1 MTARDPRFIAGLR
14 DAIRGE
20 VRQDEP
26 LAGYSTFRIGGP
38 GTVVLPAGPE
48 DVAVALRYAGDA
60 GVPWFALGLGS
71 NVLLP
76 DAGMEALVIRL
87 GKGLDRV
94 RSDGDHWWFGAGLPA
109 PRAARQTA
117 AAGFA
122 GLHKMVGVPGTVG
135 GGVFMNAGC
144 HGAEW
149 ADVVRR
155 VTVVDLNGVDRVL
168 DRGEIPFRYRRS
180 GLERVV
186 VLETEV
192 ALQPAEPAL
201 LQQEVGD
208 LFEWRQRGTPFNQ
221 PCCGST
227 FTNPDLPPGGHAGG
241 LRSAGQ
247 FLDAADLKG
256 HTIGAVQVS
265 PLHANYFVNL
275 GGGTA
280 DDVRRLIEHTR
291 DRVRD
296 RFGVRLE
303 LEVKVVS
310 PAGEIEPTDGAH
322 TDG

>member
-1 MTARDPRFIAGLR
+1 MTARDPRFIASLR
-14 DAIRGE
+14 EAIGGE

-38 GTVVLPAGPE
+38 GTVVLPATPE
-48 DVAVALRYAGDA
+48 DVAIALRHARDA

-76 DAGMEALVIRL
+76 DAGLEALVIRL
-87 GKGLDRV
+87 GKGIDSV
-94 RSDGDHWWFGAGLPA
+94 RSDAERWWLGAGMPA
-109 PRAARQTA
+109 PLAARKTA
-117 AAGFA
+117 AAGFG

-149 ADVVRR
+149 ADVIQR
-155 VTVVDLNGVDRVL
+155 VTVVGPDGDDRVF

-180 GLERVV
+180 GLGKVI

-192 ALQPAEPAL
+192 ALQAAEPAL
-201 LQQEVGD
+201 LDQEVHD
-208 LFEWRQRGTPFNQ
+208 LFEWRQQGTPFNQ
-221 PCCGST
+221 ACCGST
-227 FTNPDLPPGGHAGG
+227 FTNPVLPPGGHPSG
-241 LRSAGQ
+241 LWSAGQ
-247 FLDAADLKG
+247 FLDAAGLKG
-256 HTIGAVQVS
+256 HTIGGVQVS

-280 DDVRRLIEHTR
+280 DDVCRLIEYAR
-291 DRVRD
+291 DRVRREFD
-296 RFGVRLE
+296 VRLD

-310 PAGEIEPTDGAH
+310 PVGQIEPTDGVR

>member
-1 MTARDPRFIAGLR
+1 VTARDPRFIASLR
-14 DAIRGE
+14 EAIGGE
-20 VRQDEP
+20 VRENEP

-48 DVAVALRYAGDA
+48 DVAMALRHAGDA

-76 DAGMEALVIRL
+76 DAGLEALVIRL
-87 GKGLDRV
+87 GKGLDGV
-94 RSDGDHWWFGAGLPA
+94 RSDGDRWWFGAGLPA

-149 ADVVRR
+149 SDVVQR
-155 VTVVDLNGVDRVL
+155 VTVVDANGVDRVL

-192 ALQPAEPAL
+192 ALHPAEPAL
-201 LQQEVGD
+201 LEREVRD
-208 LFEWRQRGTPFNQ
+208 LFEWRQRGTPFNKS
-221 PCCGST
+221 CCGST
-227 FTNPDLPPGGHAGG
+227 FTNPDLPPGGHPNG

-256 HTIGAVQVS
+256 YTVGGVQVS

-275 GGGTA
+275 GGGTT
-280 DDVRRLIEHTR
+280 DDVRRLIEHAR

-296 RFGVRLE
+296 RFGVQLE

-310 PAGEIEPTDGAH
+310 PAGEIEPTDGVR

>member
-14 DAIRGE
+14 QAIRGE
-20 VRQDEP
+20 VRENEP

-38 GTVVLPAGPE
+38 GTVVIPAGPE
-48 DVAVALRYAGDA
+48 DVAVALRHAGDA
-60 GVPWFALGLGS
+60 GVHWFALGLGS

-76 DAGMEALVIRL
+76 DAGLEALVIKL
-87 GKGLDRV
+87 GKALDGV
-94 RSDGDHWWFGAGLPA
+94 RSDGDRWWFGAGLPA
-109 PRAARQTA
+109 PLAARQTA

-149 ADVVRR
+149 ADVVHR
-155 VTVVDLNGVDRVL
+155 VTVVDPNGVDRVL
-168 DRGEIPFRYRRS
+168 DRGAIPFRYRRS
-180 GLERVV
+180 GLDRVI
-186 VLETEV
+186 VLEAEV

-201 LQQEVGD
+201 LEREVRD

-247 FLDAADLKG
+247 FLDAAGLKG
-256 HTIGAVQVS
+256 YTIGGVRVS

-280 DDVRRLIEHTR
+280 DDVRRLIEHAR

-310 PAGEIEPTDGAH
+310 PVGEIEPTAGAR

>member
-1 MTARDPRFIAGLR
+1 MTARDPRFIASLR
-14 DAIRGE
+14 EAIRGE
-20 VRQDEP
+20 VRENEP

-38 GTVVLPAGPE
+38 ATVVFPAGPE
-48 DVAVALRYAGDA
+48 DVAIALRHAGNA
-60 GVPWFALGLGS
+60 GVSWFALGLGS

-76 DAGMEALVIRL
+76 DAGLEALVIRL
-87 GKGLDRV
+87 GKGLDGV
-94 RSDGDHWWFGAGLPA
+94 RSDGDRWWFGAGLPA
-109 PRAARQTA
+109 PLVARQTA

-149 ADVVRR
+149 ADVVQR
-155 VTVVDLNGVDRVL
+155 VTVVDPNGVDRVL
-168 DRGEIPFRYRRS
+168 DREEIPFRYRRS
-180 GLERVV
+180 GLERVI

-192 ALQPAEPAL
+192 ALHQAEPAL
-201 LQQEVGD
+201 LEQEVRD

-227 FTNPDLPPGGHAGG
+227 FTNPDLPPGGHPSG

-256 HTIGAVQVS
+256 YTIGRVQVS

-280 DDVRRLIEHTR
+280 DDVRRLIEHAR

-310 PAGEIEPTDGAH
+310 PAGEIEPTDGVR